1 MCQACFEADAM
12 YRHYLLE
19 NPADRG
25 KLTDGEAAYFGFK
38 RDAAGHWVD
47 AWTEAAPDFRAEQVE
62 PAAQ

>member
-1 MCQACFEADAM
+1 M

-19 NPADRG
+19 NAAERG

-38 RDAAGHWVD
+38 RDAAGQWVD
-47 AWTEAAPDFRAEQVE
+47 AWTKAAPDFRAEQVE